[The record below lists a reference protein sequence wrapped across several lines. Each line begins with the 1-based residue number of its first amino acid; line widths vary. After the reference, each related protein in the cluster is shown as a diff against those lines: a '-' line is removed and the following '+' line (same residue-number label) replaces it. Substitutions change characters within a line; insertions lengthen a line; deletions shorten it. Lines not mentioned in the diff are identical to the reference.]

1 MYLTERETERY
12 REWERFDS
20 KKYTEQL
27 KTYELI
33 TDKYDNL
40 RAFIFFELIYSNI
53 L

>member
-1 MYLTERETERY
+1 MYLTERER
-12 REWERFDS
+12 DLIL

-27 KTYELI
+27 KAYELI